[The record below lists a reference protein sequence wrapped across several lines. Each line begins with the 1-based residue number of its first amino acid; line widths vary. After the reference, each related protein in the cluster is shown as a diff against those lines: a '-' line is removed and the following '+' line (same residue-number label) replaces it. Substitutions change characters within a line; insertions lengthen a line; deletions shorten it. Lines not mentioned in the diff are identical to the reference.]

1 MKQFLVFIG
10 KLVVILIITA
20 IALDAIYTLVYHRSN
35 SRNKIDYLY
44 NSKDLNYDVVFLGSS
59 RVNNHFVSKIFNDQG
74 LKTYN
79 FGLTRSRL
87 QESALMLKLMVER
100 NYKIKNLILQVD
112 LNINTND
119 HSEAIR
125 SLFMP
130 YLHSSATIR
139 NHYKNIDEYNQLLYI
154 PFYRYMH
161 YDARIGFRE
170 FYQSAIHKRTNQ
182 LDNDGFYPLLKNQRP
197 MVPADLS
204 KYSPKRNAAYEEI
217 KAICKKHNINLIAM
231 STPMCKSTINRN
243 YFKQLQSIYSEIHN
257 FEDAVTD
264 DKYFSTCGHMNKAG
278 AEEFSRIVYNAFFKP
293 KSTPWKKLL

>member
-10 KLVVILIITA
+10 KLIVILTITA
-20 IALDAIYTLVYHRSN
+20 IALDALYTLVYHQSN
-35 SRNKIDYLY
+35 TRNKIDYLY
-44 NSKDLNYDVVFLGSS
+44 NSKDQNYDVIFLGSS
-59 RVNNHFVSKIFNDQG
+59 RVNNHFVPKIFNDQG
-74 LKTYN
+74 LKAYN

-87 QESALMLKLMVER
+87 DESALMLKLMVER
-100 NYKIKNLILQVD
+100 HYKIKNLILQVD

-139 NHYKNIDEYNQLLYI
+139 NHYKNIAEYNELLYI

-170 FYQSAIHKRTNQ
+170 FYQSAIHKKTNQ

-197 MVPADLS
+197 MVAADLS
-204 KYSPKRNAAYEEI
+204 EYSPKRNKAYEEI
-217 KAICKKHNINLIAM
+217 KAICKKHNIKLIAM
-231 STPMCKSTINRN
+231 STPMCMSTINRE
-243 YFKQLQSIYSEIHN
+243 YFKQLQSVYPEILS

-264 DKYFSTCGHMNKAG
+264 DKYFSTCGHLNKEG
-278 AEEFSRIVYNAFFKP
+278 AEEFTKFVFNRLFKP
-293 KSTPWKKLL
+293 QSKPWKKLL